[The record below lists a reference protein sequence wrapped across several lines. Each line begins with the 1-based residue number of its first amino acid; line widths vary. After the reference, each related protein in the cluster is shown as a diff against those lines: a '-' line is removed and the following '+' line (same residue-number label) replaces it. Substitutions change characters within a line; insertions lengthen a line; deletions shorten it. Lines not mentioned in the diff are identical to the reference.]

1 MNDSLIKDLTN
12 AQMPLY
18 TALSGFVNKTNYVN
32 IGVITKVHNENY
44 VDVNLYYTDSAGAP
58 AFIQAVR
65 LLHIGTTKCKLLITP
80 AVGDNV
86 LLLCPRDFVE
96 KLEYNRVPQK
106 GKSCYLPYGNI
117 NMCGILIKDEGDDN
131 VKTLVTVDENGT
143 VNFKTKGDFSASFV
157 KDDDDETV
165 RTTMNINDEGA
176 ISITTEGSTTLESK
190 GDVVVKTEGD
200 AKVTAS
206 NVVAM
211 CSSFKVQADE
221 NASAVFEV
229 TP

>member
-1 MNDSLIKDLTN
+1 MNESTVKQIAN
-12 AQMPLY
+12 EQMPIY
-18 TALSGFVNKTNYVN
+18 TALAGFVNKTNYIN
-32 IGVITKVHNENY
+32 LGIITKVHNENY
-44 VDVNLYYTDSAGAP
+44 VDVNLYYTDSVGTP
-58 AFIQAVR
+58 AVIQAVR

-190 GDVVVKTEGD
+190 GDVVVKAEGD